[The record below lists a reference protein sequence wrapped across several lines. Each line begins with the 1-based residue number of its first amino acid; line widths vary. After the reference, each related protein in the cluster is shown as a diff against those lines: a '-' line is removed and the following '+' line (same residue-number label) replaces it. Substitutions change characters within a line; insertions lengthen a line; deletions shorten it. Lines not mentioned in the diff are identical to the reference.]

1 MVAGNGP
8 ICTDLQMLPRRGP
21 ARGSAAG
28 VYAGR
33 RRDVVRAADTV
44 FGVIEPLMKQV
55 FAVIGRDVTTPFPQ
69 MPYAG
74 CDREVWFRQTGS
86 ALWHADSGPAR
97 VFPRVT
103 VSVFRE
109 IVANGGTVRG
119 FVVRNAG
126 GYSRSEVDG
135 IVDQAKT
142 LGATGLVWARR
153 LEDGAVT
160 SSIMKAMGEEA
171 V

>member
-1 MVAGNGP
+1 MP
-8 ICTDLQMLPRRGP
+8 IQDLREFFRE
-21 ARGSAAG
+21 S
-28 VYAGR
+28 
-33 RRDVVRAADTV
+33 
-44 FGVIEPLMKQV
+44 
-55 FAVIGRDVTTPFPQ
+55 PF
-69 MPYAG
+69 
-74 CDREVWFRQTGS
+74 R
-86 ALWHADSGPAR
+86 
-97 VFPRVT
+97 
-103 VSVFRE
+103 VFRE

-171 V
+171 VCPTARHRGRCQWRAAVDCCGRAGLDVKTARSAEIEPGEEGRAAPF